1 MKKRL
6 KVFVSGFINETFVG
20 TEKEVEIYLT
30 NLKNKQ
36 LSCLNS
42 DLLKEYKT
50 FPKAAPLNKFHLQ
63 NERLNAND
71 RIDKD
76 SFRAKTKE
84 FGLKIKI
91 QRIEENNEFF

>member
-36 LSCLNS
+36 LSCLDS
-42 DLLKEYKT
+42 DLLKEYKS
-50 FPKAAPLNKFHLQ
+50 FPNSAPLNKFHLQ
-63 NERLNAND
+63 HSRLKAND

-76 SFRAKTKE
+76 AFREKTKK

-91 QRIEENNEFF
+91 EHIQENNEFF